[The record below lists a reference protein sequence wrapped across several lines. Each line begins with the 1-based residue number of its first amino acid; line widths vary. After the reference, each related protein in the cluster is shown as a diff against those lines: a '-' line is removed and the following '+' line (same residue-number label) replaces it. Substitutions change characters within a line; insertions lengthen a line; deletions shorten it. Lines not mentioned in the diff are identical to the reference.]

1 MSESESSPTIPIIG
15 GTGALGSGLARR
27 WASTGAK
34 VVIGSRD
41 AARAAESAAAIAAET
56 GGDVVGMAN
65 EEAARQGDVVFLCVP
80 FASHSATLVS
90 LKESLTEGQILVDC
104 TVPLA
109 TAVGGGPTR
118 GVGVWQGSA
127 AEQAQEMAPEG
138 VTVISALHTI
148 SAAGLS
154 DPDWVADEDVPV
166 CGDRKKDKARVAELI
181 SRIDGLRPVNAGRLE
196 MSRIVEQLTP
206 LLISINIRYK
216 THSGIQFTGLPE
228 GDPFS

>member
-118 GVGVWQGSA
+118 VVGVWQGSA

>member
-41 AARAAESAAAIAAET
+41 TARAAESAAAIAAET

-109 TAVGGGPTR
+109 TAVGGSPTR
-118 GVGVWQGSA
+118 VVGVWQGSA

-166 CGDRKKDKARVAELI
+166 CGDRKKEKARVAELI

>member
-1 MSESESSPTIPIIG
+1 MNESGDSPTIPIVG
-15 GTGALGSGLARR
+15 GTGALGTGLAYR
-27 WASTGAK
+27 WSLGGAK
-34 VVIGSRD
+34 VVLGSRD
-41 AARAAESAAAIAAET
+41 PGRAAEVAAEVAAKS
-56 GGDVVGMAN
+56 GGEVSGMAN
-65 EEAARQGDVVFLCVP
+65 AEAVETGDVVFLTVP
-80 FASHSATLVS
+80 FASQSETMASIRDS
-90 LKESLTEGQILVDC
+90 LKPGQIVVDC

-109 TAVGGGPTR
+109 TAIGGISTR
-118 GVGVWQGSA
+118 TVGVWQGSA

-138 VTVISALHTI
+138 VTVVSALHTI

-154 DPDWVADEDVPV
+154 DPDWVADEDVPI

-181 SRIDGLRPVNAGRLE
+181 TRIEGLRPVNAGKLE

-216 THSGIQFTGLPE
+216 THSGIKFTGLPE

>member
-1 MSESESSPTIPIIG
+1 
-15 GTGALGSGLARR
+15 
-27 WASTGAK
+27 
-34 VVIGSRD
+34 V
-41 AARAAESAAAIAAET
+41 
-56 GGDVVGMAN
+56 
-65 EEAARQGDVVFLCVP
+65 
-80 FASHSATLVS
+80 
-90 LKESLTEGQILVDC
+90 
-104 TVPLA
+104 
-109 TAVGGGPTR
+109 
-118 GVGVWQGSA
+118 VGVWQGSA